1 MCARN
6 FREDNCGR
14 GRLAFYPKGDGA
26 LDLHLRDTAQRVLLR
41 VAAEDQRLTTLTAW
55 ARALGVSR
63 ERLGR
68 YLDALDLRDE
78 WRRLQRQSRNAAKS
92 AKLDKSCIAD

>member
-6 FREDNCGR
+6 FCEDNCGR
-14 GRLAFYPKGDGA
+14 GRLAFYPSGDGR

-41 VAAEDQRLTTLTAW
+41 AAEDQRLTTLTAW

-78 WRRLQRQSRNAAKS
+78 WRRLQRQSRNAAKN